1 MAFVVI
7 GVLLVLLKYGEVG
20 PVAAWSWLW
29 VLSPF
34 AAAVVWWAWSDSS
47 GRTSRKAMER
57 LADRKEKRREEALEK
72 LGLDARHH
80 NKK

>member
-7 GVLLVLLKYGEVG
+7 GLLLIGLKYFEVA
-20 PVAAWSWLW
+20 PVATLPWLW

-34 AAAVVWWAWSDSS
+34 ALAVVWWAWSDKS

-57 LADRKEKRREEALEK
+57 LDDRKEKRREEAMTK
-72 LGLDARHH
+72 LGIDPKR
-80 NKK
+80 KKK

>member
-7 GVLLVLLKYGEVG
+7 GLLLIALKLGEVG
-20 PVAAWSWLW
+20 PVATLAWWW

-34 AAAVVWWAWSDSS
+34 ALAVAWWSWSDSS

-57 LADRKEKRREEALEK
+57 LDERKEKRRDEAMSK
-72 LGLDARHH
+72 LGIDPKR
-80 NKK
+80 KKK